1 MLLKT
6 GLQVALSELIGRFV
20 DRRDLERI
28 EPGAPLDLSDATDE
42 AGEFWLD
49 YVADIGDGFAAVAS
63 VVSQLAAEELVVDD
77 ARTRAGR
84 LLVMGGDECYPVA
97 SRENY
102 TDRLVGPYRA
112 MLPWTEHPRWLVA
125 LPGNHDWYDGLTSFL
140 REFCQGRW
148 VGGWRTHQARSYFAV
163 RLPRGWWLWGI
174 DVALGND
181 LDAAQLEYFRGMAG
195 RVEPDD
201 AIILCW
207 AMPSWLESGAR
218 NPEGYAPLEFFEREI
233 IGDRAKLRLSLSGDL
248 HHYNRYAA
256 DGGDEKITAGGGG
269 AYLYPTHRLPDHVD
283 LPPTESRD
291 PAKRPPVRYRRAAC
305 YPERSTCLRLRW
317 GVFREVFRNP
327 GFPII
332 PAALYLLLGVAISR
346 AFPFLSAG
354 AGRLGSTAA
363 LVAVVVLALVVG
375 LGLYLFAGPREIHPV
390 RCRLLAIG
398 HTLAHL
404 GFVVGAVVAGEWVAA
419 ACGWLRP
426 WPSGA
431 VAVLAA
437 VVGAGLGPLVVA
449 GYLLVADVFGV
460 NTDELFSA
468 QAIGGFKCFL
478 RVRIGAD
485 ATLTVFPVRI
495 DHAVRWRFAP
505 ARGGPWFRPADQ
517 PPRPALIEP
526 PLRIAKRAAS
536 PDERA

>member
-1 MLLKT
+1 
-6 GLQVALSELIGRFV
+6 
-20 DRRDLERI
+20 
-28 EPGAPLDLSDATDE
+28 
-42 AGEFWLD
+42 
-49 YVADIGDGFAAVAS
+49 
-63 VVSQLAAEELVVDD
+63 
-77 ARTRAGR
+77 
-84 LLVMGGDECYPVA
+84 
-97 SRENY
+97 
-102 TDRLVGPYRA
+102 
-112 MLPWTEHPRWLVA
+112 
-125 LPGNHDWYDGLTSFL
+125 
-140 REFCQGRW
+140 
-148 VGGWRTHQARSYFAV
+148 
-163 RLPRGWWLWGI
+163 LWGI